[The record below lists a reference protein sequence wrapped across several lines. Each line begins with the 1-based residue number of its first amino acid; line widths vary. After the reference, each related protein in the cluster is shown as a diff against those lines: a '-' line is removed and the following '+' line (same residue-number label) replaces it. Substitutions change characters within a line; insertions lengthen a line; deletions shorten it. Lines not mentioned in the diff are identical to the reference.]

1 MNASLKP
8 PPPKL
13 PQARRNGAYLF
24 PLHNAC
30 GKKSRMQLYLFPYA
44 GASAAIF
51 RGWAARFDDR
61 FELIAIQLPGR
72 ANRFSEPPVTCHRQ
86 LFEEVTD
93 AIVERMAERI
103 AAARFA
109 FYGHSMGALLA
120 FEVTLEL
127 ARRGARQ
134 PECLFLS
141 GRKPPHLP
149 VTRVPVKHMSD
160 VDFLDELK
168 RMEGTPPELLA
179 NNELMRLL
187 LPTVKADFALLDG
200 WHANQDPSP
209 ARPCI
214 SLPIYAM
221 AGRRDNHCRPEQ
233 ASGWQDYTRGPS
245 EVLEYNGGHFFLQS
259 HEAQVTRDTCE
270 RLESFLGGA

>member
-1 MNASLKP
+1 MNASLKHFSPALRCP
-8 PPPKL
+8 PG
-13 PQARRNGAYLF
+13 NEAYLF
-24 PLHNAC
+24 PLRSGGA
-30 GKKSRMQLYLFPYA
+30 KKSRMQIFLFPYA

-72 ANRFSEPPVTCHRQ
+72 ANRLAEPPLTDHRQ

-93 AIVERMAERI
+93 AIIGRLG
-103 AAARFA
+103 AARFA

-120 FEVTLEL
+120 FEVTLAL

-149 VTRVPVKHMSD
+149 VTRVPVEHMSD
-160 VDFLDELK
+160 GEFLDELK

-179 NNELMRLL
+179 NEELMQLL

-200 WHANQDPSP
+200 WHAKQYAWP

-214 SLPIYAM
+214 SLPLYAM
-221 AGRRDNHCRPEQ
+221 AGRRDTHCRPDQ
-233 ASGWQDYTRGPS
+233 ASGWQAYTRGPS

>member
-1 MNASLKP
+1 MNASLKQLSPTLLRP
-8 PPPKL
+8 PG
-13 PQARRNGAYLF
+13 NGAYLF
-24 PLHNAC
+24 PLRCAAA
-30 GKKSRMQLYLFPYA
+30 KKSRMQLFLFPYA

-51 RGWAARFDDR
+51 RGWTARFDDR

-72 ANRFSEPPVTCHRQ
+72 ANRLFEPPLIDHRQ

-93 AIVERMAERI
+93 AIIERLGT
-103 AAARFA
+103 ARFA

-120 FEVTLEL
+120 FEVTLAL
-127 ARRGARQ
+127 ARLGARQ

-149 VTRVPVKHMSD
+149 VTRVPVEHMSD
-160 VDFLDELK
+160 GDFLEELK

-179 NNELMRLL
+179 NEELMRLL

-200 WHANQDPSP
+200 WHANQHPSP

-221 AGRRDNHCRPEQ
+221 AGRRDSHCRPEQ
-233 ASGWQDYTRGPS
+233 ASGWQAYTRGPS